1 MMNVSALFI
10 VMVAFGISGC
20 SAPKPSQISFTGNLK
35 PVNFNDE
42 MNYSSMVIKSEQ
54 PQNCWNKQFI
64 YSIDDQEYSPKFLYA
79 IAHADR
85 IVARIK
91 PPFIDF
97 VFEKTKAKLRSY
109 GVTAQIEL
117 FVVGGDSQGS
127 QVILE
132 CIKYRS

>member
-1 MMNVSALFI
+1 MINISAVFI

-20 SAPKPSQISFTGNLK
+20 SAPKPSQVSFTGKLK

-42 MNYSSMVIKSEQ
+42 MNCSSMVIKSEQ
-54 PQNCWNKQFI
+54 PQGCWNRQFI
-64 YSIDDQEYSPKFLYA
+64 YSIDDQEHSPKFLYA

-91 PPFIDF
+91 SPFVVF
-97 VFEKTKAKLRSY
+97 VFEKTKTKLRSY
-109 GVTAQIEL
+109 GITAQIEL
-117 FVVGGDSQGS
+117 FVVGDDNQRS

-132 CIKYRS
+132 CIKYKS